1 MACLGGI
8 TAFQVSL
15 AAGAPLGVLAY
26 GGGHEGVLPTSLR
39 VTSAVASLVWGGA
52 LVAVATGR
60 PHEARWQR
68 VLYSGVAGVAGLGA
82 MVNLASP
89 SLPERFLWVPVTAV
103 LAVAAWHEARSLRP
117 WRRSVRAGD
126 DVDRLDDGDDVE
138 LDDLDQGEAIGFA
151 GLRTTRPRSTS
162 PLATAQ

>member
-1 MACLGGI
+1 MRPVVVACLGGI

-68 VLYSGVAGVAGLGA
+68 VLTR
-82 MVNLASP
+82 ASP
-89 SLPERFLWVPVTAV
+89 GWR
-103 LAVAAWHEARSLRP
+103 AWGP
-117 WRRSVRAGD
+117 W
-126 DVDRLDDGDDVE
+126 
-138 LDDLDQGEAIGFA
+138 
-151 GLRTTRPRSTS
+151 
-162 PLATAQ
+162 

>member
-1 MACLGGI
+1 MRPVVVACLGGI

-15 AAGAPLGVLAY
+15 AAGAPLAALAY

-39 VTSAVASLVWGGA
+39 VTSAVASLLWGGA

-60 PHEARWQR
+60 PHDLGRQR
-68 VLYSGVAGVAGLGA
+68 ALYAGLAAVSGVGA
-82 MVNLASP
+82 LVNLASP

-117 WRRSVRAGD
+117 WRAPARPA
-126 DVDRLDDGDDVE
+126 
-138 LDDLDQGEAIGFA
+138 DDLPESDDA
-151 GLRTTRPRSTS
+151 GPDLGSPPRRRPS
-162 PLATAQ
+162 PLATAPSVR